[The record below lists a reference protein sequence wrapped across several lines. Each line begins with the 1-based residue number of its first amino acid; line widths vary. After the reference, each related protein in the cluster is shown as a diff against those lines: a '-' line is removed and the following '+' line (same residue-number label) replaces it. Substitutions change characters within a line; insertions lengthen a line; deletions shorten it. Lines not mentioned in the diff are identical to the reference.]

1 MKGVTAMPSEVRI
14 YAGTQEGLFVW
25 RSKNGAWERVAVSF
39 ETGTI
44 DSIDGLRSQ
53 PEVVYTGVTQ
63 DGLYRTDDAGSS
75 WRRVFEGNVRA
86 VTVDPTDE
94 RVVYVGTEPIHLY
107 RSEDG
112 ATSWEELTGVQD
124 LPSEVKAN
132 WSFPRPPHREHV
144 RHIFVHPDEPETLHV
159 CLEHGGI
166 IRSFDRGTTWQDVSS
181 GIDYLDIHHISSAPN
196 RKDLYFVATARGFFK
211 ASDPGQGWRRA
222 ENGFSRDYFHD
233 FVFLP
238 GAIPVMLVATA
249 DKSPGYWDRPERA
262 QGAVF
267 RSRDLAQSWERVGV
281 GKWLPENMKQM
292 VWALAQ
298 HPEDP
303 SIVYAGLG
311 AVSRGRSADAT
322 QRGEGDILV
331 SMDQGESWERLP
343 LDLPADRVLFV
354 AADA

>member
-1 MKGVTAMPSEVRI
+1 MPNPVRI

-25 RSKNGAWERVAVSF
+25 RSKNGSWENVAVSF

-44 DSIDGLRSQ
+44 DSIDGLKSQ
-53 PEVVYTGVTQ
+53 PNVVYLGVTQ
-63 DGLYRTDDAGSS
+63 DGLYRTDDAGKS

-94 RVVYVGTEPIHLY
+94 QVIYVGIEPIHLY
-107 RSEDG
+107 RSENG
-112 ATSWEELTGVQD
+112 GKSWEELTGVQD
-124 LPSEVKAN
+124 LPAQVKAQ
-132 WSFPRPPHREHV
+132 WSYPRPPHREHV
-144 RHIFVHPDEPETLHV
+144 RHIFVHPDDPKILHV

-166 IRSFDRGTTWQDVSS
+166 IRSLDRGRSWQDVSG
-181 GIDYLDIHHISSAPN
+181 GIDYLDIHHISSAPSRN
-196 RKDLYFVATARGFFK
+196 DLYFVATARGFFK
-211 ASDPGQGWRRA
+211 ASDPGQGWQRA
-222 ENGFSRDYFHD
+222 ENGFTRDYFHD

-238 GAIPVMLVATA
+238 GPTPAMLVATA

-267 RSRDLAQSWERVGV
+267 RSRNLAESWERVGV
-281 GKWLPENMKQM
+281 GKWLPENMQQM

-298 HPEDP
+298 HPENP

-311 AVSRGRSADAT
+311 AVSRGRSADAS
-322 QRGEGDILV
+322 QKGHGDILLSV
-331 SMDQGESWERLP
+331 DQGDSWDRLP

-354 AADA
+354 ASDS

>member
-1 MKGVTAMPSEVRI
+1 MSNPVRI

-25 RSKNGAWERVAVSF
+25 RSNNGSWDKVSVSF

-53 PEVVYTGVTQ
+53 PNVVYLGVTQ
-63 DGLYRTDDAGSS
+63 NGLYRTDDGGKS

-94 RVVYVGTEPIHLY
+94 RVLYVGIEPIHLY

-112 ATSWEELTGVQD
+112 GKSWEELTGVQD
-124 LPSEVKAN
+124 LPARVKAQ
-132 WSFPRPPHREHV
+132 WSYPRPPHREHV
-144 RHIFVHPDEPETLHV
+144 RHIFVHPNNPKILHV

-166 IRSFDRGTTWQDVSS
+166 IRSFDRGTRWQDVSR

-196 RKDLYFVATARGFFK
+196 RTDLYFVATARGFFK
-211 ASDPGQGWRRA
+211 ASDPGEGWQRA
-222 ENGFSRDYFHD
+222 EKGFTRDYFHD

-238 GAIPVMLVATA
+238 GDTPAMLVATA
-249 DKSPGYWDRPERA
+249 DKSPGYWERPERA

-267 RSRDLAQSWERVGV
+267 RSRNLAESWQRVGV
-281 GKWLPENMKQM
+281 GEWLPESMQQM

-298 HPEDP
+298 HPEEP

-311 AVSRGRSADAT
+311 AVSRGRAADAS
-322 QRGEGDILV
+322 QKGQGDILV
-331 SMDQGESWERLP
+331 STDQGDSWDRLP
-343 LDLPADRVLFV
+343 LELPADRVLFV
-354 AADA
+354 ASDS

>member
-1 MKGVTAMPSEVRI
+1 MPSPVRI

-25 RSKNGAWERVAVSF
+25 RSKNCSWNRIAVSF

-44 DSIDGLRSQ
+44 DSIDGLRSR
-53 PEVVYTGVTQ
+53 PNVVYLGVTQ
-63 DGLYRTDDAGSS
+63 DGLYRTEDAGKS
-75 WRRVFEGNVRA
+75 WCRVFEGNVRA

-94 RVVYVGTEPIHLY
+94 QVIYVGIEPIHLY

-112 ATSWEELTGVQD
+112 GESWEELTGVQD
-124 LPSEVKAN
+124 LPSQVKAK
-132 WSFPRPPHREHV
+132 WSYPRPPHREHV
-144 RHIFVHPDEPETLHV
+144 RHIFVHPDDPKILHV

-166 IRSFDRGTTWQDVSS
+166 IRSFDRGKTWQDVSG
-181 GIDYLDIHHISSAPN
+181 GIDYLDVHHISSAPS
-196 RKDLYFVATARGFFK
+196 RKDLYVVATARGFFNS
-211 ASDPGQGWRRA
+211 SDPGQGWQRA
-222 ENGFSRDYFHD
+222 ETGFSRDYFHD

-238 GAIPVMLVATA
+238 GATPAMLVATA

-267 RSRDLAQSWERVGV
+267 RSRDFAESWERVGV
-281 GKWLPENMKQM
+281 GKWLPENMQQM

-298 HPEDP
+298 HPEDA

-322 QRGEGDILV
+322 QKGHGDILV
-331 SMDQGESWERLP
+331 SLDQGDSWNRLP

-354 AADA
+354 ASDS

>member
-1 MKGVTAMPSEVRI
+1 MASPVRL

-25 RSKNGAWERVAVSF
+25 RSKNGSWEQVAVSF

-44 DSIDGLRSQ
+44 DAVDGPRRQ
-53 PEVVYTGVTQ
+53 ANVVYLGVTQ
-63 DGLYRTDDAGSS
+63 DGLYRTDDAGLG

-94 RVVYVGTEPIHLY
+94 KVVYVGIEPIHLY
-107 RSEDG
+107 RSENAG
-112 ATSWEELTGVQD
+112 KSWEELTGVQE
-124 LPSEVKAN
+124 LPSEVKKN
-132 WSFPRPPHREHV
+132 WRFPRPPHREHV
-144 RHIFVHPDEPETLHV
+144 RHIFVRPDDPKALLV

-166 IRSFDRGTTWQDVSS
+166 IRSFDRGKTWQDVSS
-181 GIDYLDIHHISSAPN
+181 GIDYLDIHHISSAPG
-196 RKDLYFVATARGFFK
+196 RKDLYFVATARGFFRT
-211 ASDPGQGWRRA
+211 SDPGNGWRRA
-222 ENGFSRDYFHD
+222 EKGFTRDYFHD

-238 GAIPVMLVATA
+238 GDPPVMLVATA

-267 RSRDLAQSWERVGV
+267 RSRHLAESWERVGV

-292 VWALAQ
+292 VWALVQ

-311 AVSRGRSADAT
+311 AVSRGRSADPN
-322 QRGEGDILV
+322 QRGDGDILV
-331 SMDQGESWERLP
+331 SENQGDTWERLP
-343 LDLPADRVLFV
+343 LKLPADRVLWI